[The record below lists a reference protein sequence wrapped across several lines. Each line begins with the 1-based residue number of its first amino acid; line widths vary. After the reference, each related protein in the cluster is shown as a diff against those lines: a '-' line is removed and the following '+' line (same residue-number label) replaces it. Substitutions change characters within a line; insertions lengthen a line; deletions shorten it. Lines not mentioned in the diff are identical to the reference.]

1 MKRGASDAVRV
12 LAPCKINPTLVV
24 IERRADGFHEL
35 DLTYLALDLCD
46 QVELRPVA
54 GRAGVLRLV
63 GPLRSDDIPTD
74 STNLARRATAAV
86 LEIARADGLCGGGE
100 DFDLELFKYVPSQ
113 AGLGGGS
120 SDAAAAAFGAAT
132 ALGIAPDDA
141 RIVRALAAL
150 GSDCAFF
157 LNARETG
164 HGRGR
169 GRGERIE
176 PLPAPRPD
184 FHVALLTPAI
194 AAATPAIYAALGELG
209 SAAPRRARGSSASHA
224 WAAARTLDER
234 RAALVND
241 LERAALRAF
250 PELARWR
257 DLLDESGCA
266 HFRLAGSGSSFFGL
280 FAEETSARAS
290 VRALAV
296 LAAARGLGAR
306 TQWVARAAN
315 HGVRVVND

>member
-1 MKRGASDAVRV
+1 MKRGSSDAVRV

-35 DLTYLALDLCD
+35 DLTYLSLDLCD
-46 QVELRPVA
+46 QIELRPVT
-54 GRAGVLRLV
+54 GRGGVMRLL

-74 STNLARRATAAV
+74 AGNLARRATAAV

-100 DFDLELFKYVPSQ
+100 DFDLELFKHVPSQ

-120 SDAAAAAFGAAT
+120 SDAAAAALGAAT

-141 RIVRALAAL
+141 RIVRVLAAL

-157 LNARETG
+157 LHARETG

-176 PLPAPRPD
+176 PLPTPRPD

-194 AAATPAIYAALGELG
+194 AAATPAVYAALGELG
-209 SAAPRRARGSSASHA
+209 SAEARRARGSSASHA
-224 WAAARTLDER
+224 WAAARTLEER

-241 LERAALRAF
+241 LESAALRAF

-257 DLLDESGCA
+257 ELLDDVGCA
-266 HFRLAGSGSSFFGL
+266 HLRLAGSGSSFFGL
-280 FAEETSARAS
+280 FPEEADALTAL
-290 VRALAV
+290 RALAPIAAKIG
-296 LAAARGLGAR
+296 LATR
-306 TQWVARAAN
+306 TTSVARPAS